1 MPRYRY
7 RCEGCKKEQLIFHLI
22 KEVMTECPLCHG
34 QNQLKKI
41 LTTPN
46 IVTDNGSEPEEE
58 VGEITKE
65 YIEANR
71 EILKQQKAQAKKEN
85 YDPS

>member
-7 RCEGCKKEQLIFHLI
+7 RCEDCKKEQLIFHLI
-22 KEVMTECPLCHG
+22 KEVITKCPLCAV
-34 QNQLKKI
+34 QNQMKKI

-46 IVTDNGSEPEEE
+46 IITDNGSEPEEE
-58 VGEITKE
+58 VGEITKQ

-71 EILKQQKAQAKKEN
+71 DILKQQKEKAKEEN
-85 YDPS
+85 YEPS

>member
-7 RCEGCKKEQLIFHLI
+7 QCEGCKAQQIIFHLI
-22 KEVMTECPLCHG
+22 SEKISTCPLCQAQH
-34 QNQLKKI
+34 QMKKI

-46 IVTDNGSEPEEE
+46 IITDNGSEPEEE
-58 VGEITKE
+58 VGEITKQ

-71 EILKQQKAQAKKEN
+71 DILKQQKEKAKKEN
-85 YDPS
+85 YEPS